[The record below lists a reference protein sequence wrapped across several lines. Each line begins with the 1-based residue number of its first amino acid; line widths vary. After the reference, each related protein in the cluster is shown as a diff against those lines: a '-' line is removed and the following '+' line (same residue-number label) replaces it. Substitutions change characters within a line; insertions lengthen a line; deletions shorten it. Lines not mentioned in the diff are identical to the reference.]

1 MALMIDDKV
10 TWTSTCHSPL
20 SLGRS
25 HYAYDYKM
33 TMNNDVDAW
42 SAITWKTCQLNDSTM
57 IKKWLDVIDMNK
69 DIHRVAYMDYDH
81 MTFHY
86 DYQMTLKWWYN
97 S

>member
-1 MALMIDDKV
+1 MK
-10 TWTSTCHSPL
+10 CHHMENMS
-20 SLGRS
+20 
-25 HYAYDYKM
+25 
-33 TMNNDVDAW
+33 
-42 SAITWKTCQLNDSTM
+42 INDSTM

-86 DYQMTLKWWYN
+86 DYQTTLKWWYN